1 MQRTLLPFPLLLLF
15 LPATAQ
21 EAYDVSVLDTRTQ
34 FADYAPVPCDSGFV
48 MCSIRESAG
57 GAIGFTDAAT
67 NMPLSDLYWVA
78 MRNGSPAPPVL
89 FSQVLTTPVNE
100 GPSAFTPDGR
110 TICFTRNQV
119 LPKKMANLRKGNDA
133 LGLYFSRLEND
144 AWTEP
149 EPFAYNA
156 SAYSMVHPAFSPDG
170 RTLYF
175 ASDMPGGHGGM
186 DLYRCTR
193 TADGWDTPVNL
204 GPAVNS
210 AVNDVFPT
218 IDRNGTLRFSS
229 DREGGLGKLDI
240 YACAPDGTGRES
252 PQHLPAP
259 VNSPGH
265 DVGLVYDRSGL
276 EGLFSSDRS
285 GKDRI
290 YSARPTIEKFRDC
303 TAQRMDNY
311 CYAMRTRPHAA
322 TRDLPLDHVWDMG
335 DGSRYTGNVAEHCY
349 KGPGTYTVRS
359 LLVDRKTGTTF
370 HELKSNVLELTQ
382 REQAFIGAPDTLRT
396 GRAVLLDA
404 FLSNTPGIAAATHHW
419 DLGDGNQAQG
429 ASVRHRFTTAGT
441 YEVRLDLLTAPDA
454 SGHIAHQCNFKRIVV
469 LDKYRESDDN
479 TVVATYQDA
488 MGKVHTYEF
497 QELPFDELTMAMD
510 DNVGDAMFAIEL
522 FTSKDRVSL
531 DDPRFA
537 EIRKFYRVVE
547 HFDPKR
553 GVYSYSVGG
562 TGDMKELYKVFQ
574 KVKEL
579 QFMEAE
585 VFRLKDEKLIDLS
598 ELNLTALQELDD
610 SKLRTNAIHFAY
622 KSADLDET
630 SMPVLE
636 QITGLLQQH
645 PGLTLVIEAHTD
657 DIGSTAYNLDLS
669 QQRAQSV
676 VKHLVQQGVDGDRLR
691 PIGHGKNQ
699 PLASN
704 KTEEG
709 RGQNRRVEFRMTV
722 RGEEQAFEKTR

>member
-1 MQRTLLPFPLLLLF
+1 MQRILLSITTF
-15 LPATAQ
+15 LPCLLSMAQ
-21 EAYDVSVLDTRTQ
+21 EAYDVTVLDTRTQ
-34 FADYAPVPCDSGFV
+34 FADYSPVPCDSGFV
-48 MCSIRESAG
+48 MCSIREPAN

-67 NMPLSDLYWVA
+67 NMPLSDLYWMAV
-78 MRNGSPAPPVL
+78 RNGSTTAPVL

-100 GPSAFTPDGR
+100 GPSAFAPGGR

-133 LGLYFSRLEND
+133 LGLYFSRLEGD

-149 EPFAYNA
+149 VPFAYNA
-156 SAYSMVHPAFSPDG
+156 ASYSTVHPAFSPDG
-170 RTLYF
+170 NTLYF
-175 ASDMPGGHGGM
+175 ASDMPGGQGGM
-186 DLYRCTR
+186 DLYACSR
-193 TADGWDTPVNL
+193 TPDGWSAPVNL
-204 GPAVNS
+204 GPGVNS
-210 AVNDVFPT
+210 SVNDVFAT

-240 YACAPDGTGRES
+240 YACAPLGNGWSHPE
-252 PQHLPAP
+252 HLPGP
-259 VNSPGH
+259 VNSPGN
-265 DVGLVYDRSGL
+265 DVGLNYGSYGL

-303 TAQRMDNY
+303 AEQRSDNY
-311 CYAMRTRPHAA
+311 CYAAHTPPHAA

-335 DGSRYTGNVAEHCY
+335 DGSRYTSNVAEHCY

-370 HELKSNVLELTQ
+370 HELKSNVLELAA
-382 REQAFIGAPDTLRT
+382 REQAFVGAPDTLRT

-404 FLSNTPGIAAATHHW
+404 LLSHTPDMMAAEHHW
-419 DLGDGNQAQG
+419 DLGDGTKVQG
-429 ASVRHRFTTAGT
+429 ANVRHRFTTAGT
-441 YEVRLDLLTAPDA
+441 YEVRLDLLSAPDA
-454 SGHIAHQCNFKRIVV
+454 SGHIAHRCNFKRVVV
-469 LDKYRESDDN
+469 LDKYRENDDN

-488 MGKVHTYEF
+488 MGKVHTYDF

-522 FTSKDRVSL
+522 FTSKDRISL
-531 DDPRFA
+531 DDPRFT

-598 ELNLTALQELDD
+598 ELNLTALNELDD
-610 SKLRTNAIHFAY
+610 SKLRTNAIHFAF

-630 SMPVLE
+630 SAPVLE
-636 QITGLLQQH
+636 QITVLLKQH

-657 DIGSTAYNLDLS
+657 DVGSNTYNLDLS
-669 QQRAQSV
+669 QLRAQSV
-676 VKHLVQQGVDGDRLR
+676 VKHLVAHGVDEERLK

-699 PLASN
+699 PIATN